1 MGERCKTQCV
11 DFIQKVV
18 EEMQGKRQQNIEIT
32 PKKSKE
38 YFIKWRTGSTL
49 DLMVFMAFR

>member
-32 PKKSKE
+32 SKKSKE
-38 YFIKWRTGSTL
+38 
-49 DLMVFMAFR
+49 